1 MFEKIA
7 NFEKE
12 LSEFTNSPYVVTTD
26 CCTHAIEL
34 CLRLDTITK
43 CKFSAYTYLSVPM
56 TMKKLNIDY
65 ELIEESWSG
74 EYKFHNTRIW
84 DSARCLQPNMYRKGQ
99 LQCVSFGYSKPVD
112 IGRGGAI
119 FLDCFESYK
128 KLLAMR
134 YDGRDLSIS
143 PWINQKEFELGFHYK
158 MNPEECIKGSKA
170 LASYKLKNNFD
181 IKQVSYPDCRE
192 LKIK

>member
-1 MFEKIA
+1 MPNVNKY
-7 NFEKE
+7 KR
-12 LSEFTNSPYVVTTD
+12 VGVT
-26 CCTHAIEL
+26 I
-34 CLRLDTITK
+34 
-43 CKFSAYTYLSVPM
+43 
-56 TMKKLNIDY
+56 
-65 ELIEESWSG
+65 
-74 EYKFHNTRIW
+74 
-84 DSARCLQPNMYRKGQ
+84 
-99 LQCVSFGYSKPVD
+99 
-112 IGRGGAI
+112 
-119 FLDCFESYK
+119 ESYK

-158 MNPEECIKGSKA
+158 MNPEECIRGSKA